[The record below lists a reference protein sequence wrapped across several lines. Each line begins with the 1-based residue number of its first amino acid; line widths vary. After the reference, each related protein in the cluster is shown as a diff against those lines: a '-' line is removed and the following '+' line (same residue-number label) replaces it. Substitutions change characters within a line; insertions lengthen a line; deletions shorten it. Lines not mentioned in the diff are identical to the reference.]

1 MKKVDPT
8 AAVFRAM
15 RELVLSADA
24 RDLAAA
30 VREEGIDP
38 AELARAGRAA
48 GARAL
53 DAAPA
58 ATKATDVAELHEGLS
73 VLLRLLRRR
82 DELSHEQL
90 AERARIDADELR
102 RIENDRT
109 YTPKPRTVY
118 QLEQFFQL
126 PKRSLAKLAGM
137 ERDRT
142 PQFTEQVLR
151 FAASSKAIH
160 KLTRDEA
167 RLLNAFVRFLSADAA
182 GDE

>member
-1 MKKVDPT
+1 MKKVDP
-8 AAVFRAM
+8 AATVFRAM

-24 RDLAAA
+24 SDLAAA

-53 DAAPA
+53 DAATA
-58 ATKATDVAELHEGLS
+58 ASKATDETELHEGFS
-73 VLLRLLRRR
+73 VLLQLLRRR
-82 DELSHEQL
+82 DALSHEQL

-109 YTPKPRTVY
+109 YAPRPRTVY

-126 PKRSLAKLAGM
+126 PTRSLAKLAGM
-137 ERDRT
+137 KRDLT
-142 PQFTEQVLR
+142 PQYTEEVLR
-151 FAASSKAIH
+151 FAASSKTIH
-160 KLTRDEA
+160 KLTPDEA